1 MVQGVGRAFNVLVMI
16 ALLTLTLFVDQVSSS
31 LYNGGHVCS
40 PPKEC
45 CSFGCCYGVFQ
56 LHSASDMF
64 NFLIWTYWCLWSVF
78 LIFQCCY
85 FFMTIKFVA
94 LLVLFR
100 AAVLVGLAIAAAC
113 GCWLWKRHHSFR
125 HRSCSPEIVEDFTSS
140 DRGSSVSWYSPPRYS
155 RSGSFVQALPPPYN
169 EVTAKP
175 NLYPLVIGYDEGS
188 GKGTSGFVMRYFRSL
203 SHASTLD
210 SLGSSF
216 MCNMVNEANTIIPPP
231 YSCNDSVDELSA
243 VECARM
249 ENMDVGSVVSLAN
262 HRTTSDISSLAAQS
276 PCSPPRATSP
286 TIELRELLDKIQ
298 QLPQLPN
305 GHSTVLSCYQ
315 NRPQVLYT
323 TNANGSTQ
331 RPLSPGDVVGSY
343 KARRTR
349 GKMYMPLGLPSSKNK
364 ARRWLSRSAP
374 TTPSGTIPMSFL
386 PGQSRRPSEADNNS
400 RQVVPLL
407 SEQDETES
415 NNVDQLNGI
424 PLLSEQ
430 EERQE
435 T

>member
-1 MVQGVGRAFNVLVMI
+1 MR
-16 ALLTLTLFVDQVSSS
+16 SSS
-31 LYNGGHVCS
+31 DMY
-40 PPKEC
+40 
-45 CSFGCCYGVFQ
+45 VF
-56 LHSASDMF
+56 A
-64 NFLIWTYWCLWSVF
+64 IWTYWYLW
-78 LIFQCCY
+78 
-85 FFMTIKFVA
+85 
-94 LLVLFR
+94 

-113 GCWLWKRHHSFR
+113 SCWLWKRHHSFR
-125 HRSCSPEIVEDFTSS
+125 HRSWSPEIVEDFTSS
-140 DRGSSVSWYSPPRYS
+140 DRESSVSWYAPPRY
-155 RSGSFVQALPPPYN
+155 RCSGSFVQALPPPYN

-231 YSCNDSVDELSA
+231 YSCNNSVDELSA

-298 QLPQLPN
+298 QLPQLPG

-315 NRPQVLYT
+315 NRPQVLCAS
-323 TNANGSTQ
+323 NANGSTQ
-331 RPLSPGDVVGSY
+331 RPLSPGDIGSY
-343 KARRTR
+343 KTRRTR
-349 GKMYMPLGLPSSKNK
+349 GKMYMPLGLPNSKSK
-364 ARRWLSRSAP
+364 AKRWLSRSAP

-386 PGQSRRPSEADNNS
+386 PGQSRRPSEIDNNN

-415 NNVDQLNGI
+415 NNVDQMNDI

-430 EERQE
+430 EEDRQQ

>member
-1 MVQGVGRAFNVLVMI
+1 
-16 ALLTLTLFVDQVSSS
+16 
-31 LYNGGHVCS
+31 
-40 PPKEC
+40 
-45 CSFGCCYGVFQ
+45 
-56 LHSASDMF
+56 MF
-64 NFLIWTYWCLWSVF
+64 NFLIWTYWYLW
-78 LIFQCCY
+78 
-85 FFMTIKFVA
+85 T
-94 LLVLFR
+94 
-100 AAVLVGLAIAAAC
+100 AVLIGIALAAAC

-125 HRSCSPEIVEDFTSS
+125 HSWSPGMVDFLSS
-140 DRGSSVSWYSPPRYS
+140 HRGSSVSWYSPPHYS
-155 RSGSFVQALPPPYN
+155 RSSSFVQALPPPYN

-175 NLYPLVIGYDEGS
+175 NLYPLVIGYDEES

-231 YSCNDSVDELSA
+231 YSCNNSVDELSG

-249 ENMDVGSVVSLAN
+249 ENTDVGSVVSLAN

-298 QLPQLPN
+298 QLPQLPG
-305 GHSTVLSCYQ
+305 GHGTVLSCYQ
-315 NRPQVLYT
+315 NRPQVLCT
-323 TNANGSTQ
+323 TNGTAASSQ
-331 RPLSPGDVVGSY
+331 RPLSPGDIGSY
-343 KARRTR
+343 RTRRAR
-349 GKMYMPLGLPSSKNK
+349 GKMYMPLGLPSSKSK
-364 ARRWLSRSAP
+364 VKRWLSRSAP
-374 TTPSGTIPMSFL
+374 TTPSGTVPMSFL
-386 PGQSRRPSEADNNS
+386 PGQSRRPSDADNNS

-415 NNVDQLNGI
+415 NNVDPSNRI
-424 PLLSEQ
+424 PLLSEHE

>member
-1 MVQGVGRAFNVLVMI
+1 MVQAVGRVFDVPVMS
-16 ALLTLTLFVDQVSSS
+16 ALLTLFVDQVSSR
-31 LYNGGHVCS
+31 LCNGGHVCS

-45 CSFGCCYGVFQ
+45 CSFGCCYAVFQ

-64 NFLIWTYWCLWSVF
+64 NFLIWTYWYLW
-78 LIFQCCY
+78 
-85 FFMTIKFVA
+85 
-94 LLVLFR
+94 
-100 AAVLVGLAIAAAC
+100 AAGLVGLAIAAAVC
-113 GCWLWKRHHSFR
+113 GCWLWKRQHSFH
-125 HRSCSPEIVEDFTSS
+125 HRSWSPEIVEDFTSS

-231 YSCNDSVDELSA
+231 YSCNNSVDELSG

-249 ENMDVGSVVSLAN
+249 DNMDVGSVVSLAN

-298 QLPQLPN
+298 QLPQLPG

-315 NRPQVLYT
+315 NRPQVLCPSA
-323 TNANGSTQ
+323 NANGSTQ
-331 RPLSPGDVVGSY
+331 RPLSPGDIGSY
-343 KARRTR
+343 KTRRTR
-349 GKMYMPLGLPSSKNK
+349 GKMYMPLGLSGSKNK
-364 ARRWLSRSAP
+364 AKRWLSRSAP

-386 PGQSRRPSEADNNS
+386 PGQSIRPSETDNNN

-415 NNVDQLNGI
+415 NNVDQSNDI

-430 EERQE
+430 EEDRQQ

>member
-1 MVQGVGRAFNVLVMI
+1 MVQAVGRAFDVLVLT
-16 ALLTLTLFVDQVSSS
+16 ALLTLLFVDQVSSR
-31 LYNGGHVCS
+31 LCNGGHVCS

-64 NFLIWTYWCLWSVF
+64 NFLIWTYW
-78 LIFQCCY
+78 
-85 FFMTIKFVA
+85 
-94 LLVLFR
+94 
-100 AAVLVGLAIAAAC
+100 AAVLIGLAIAAAC
-113 GCWLWKRHHSFR
+113 GCWLWRR
-125 HRSCSPEIVEDFTSS
+125 HRSVMVEDCASS
-140 DRGSSVSWYSPPRYS
+140 DRASTGPWYPSPHYS
-155 RSGSFVQALPPPYN
+155 HCSSFVQALPPPYN

-175 NLYPLVIGYDEGS
+175 DLYPLVIGYDEGN

-203 SHASTLD
+203 SQASTLD
-210 SLGSSF
+210 SL
-216 MCNMVNEANTIIPPP
+216 VNEMNTIIPPP
-231 YSCNDSVDELSA
+231 YSSNNSADELSA
-243 VECARM
+243 VECERM

-298 QLPQLPN
+298 QLPQLPS
-305 GHSTVLSCYQ
+305 GHSTVLPCYQ
-315 NRPQVLYT
+315 NRPQVLCT
-323 TNANGSTQ
+323 TNGNGSTQ
-331 RPLSPGDVVGSY
+331 RPLSPGDVTGSHRD
-343 KARRTR
+343 RRTR
-349 GKMYMPLGLPSSKNK
+349 GKMYMPLGLPSSRNK
-364 ARRWLSRSAP
+364 TKRWLSRSAP

-386 PGQSRRPSEADNNS
+386 SVQSRRPSETDNNNQ
-400 RQVVPLL
+400 QVVPLL
-407 SEQDETES
+407 SEQDETEN

-430 EERQE
+430 EEDPQQ